1 MLPATV
7 TSPEQLRRRLA
18 DIRLTGVARMR
29 EEMTAGSS
37 SIAAPVID
45 RAGHVV
51 GAVSTVFPTRPDWD
65 PGQEAAVRT
74 AARGISRSLGYRR
87 SV

>member
-1 MLPATV
+1 
-7 TSPEQLRRRLA
+7 
-18 DIRLTGVARMR
+18 
-29 EEMTAGSS
+29 
-37 SIAAPVID
+37 
-45 RAGHVV
+45 
-51 GAVSTVFPTRPDWD
+51 VFPTRPDWD